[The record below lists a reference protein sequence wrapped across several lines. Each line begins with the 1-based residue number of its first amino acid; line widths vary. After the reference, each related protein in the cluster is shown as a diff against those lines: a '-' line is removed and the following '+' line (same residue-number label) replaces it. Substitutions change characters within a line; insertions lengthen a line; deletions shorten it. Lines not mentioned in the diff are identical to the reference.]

1 MTNDNKSFIA
11 KIAESILK
19 STKADYM
26 GSLELSKELLDTR
39 LKQEDKPVKSFFKS
53 SKIDGVEVFT
63 FGNKEKSK
71 NTIVYIHGGAFINKL
86 SASAILS
93 FDGKTIRCLCYCSCL
108 SSCS

>member
-39 LKQEDKPVKSFFKS
+39 LKQEDKPVKRF
-53 SKIDGVEVFT
+53 IDIYQDVLDYVDRDVET
-63 FGNKEKSK
+63 
-71 NTIVYIHGGAFINKL
+71 L
-86 SASAILS
+86 MRL
-93 FDGKTIRCLCYCSCL
+93 L
-108 SSCS
+108 